1 MISKNQ
7 VKFLKSLHQSK
18 YRRKEQLFLAE
29 GVKIVDE
36 FIKSNYSIKTIYAIK
51 EWVDNNA
58 DEFDNI
64 NEVSL
69 KELHSISLLKTPNQ
83 VLAVVEYPEDKNIVF
98 DKGDLVLALD
108 TIQDPGNLG
117 TIIRIADWFGI
128 KKIICSNET
137 ADALN
142 PKVVQATM
150 GAITRVDIE
159 YTDLPSWIAK
169 LPDTTPVYGTLLD
182 GDNMYKTDLSN
193 DGVIVVGN
201 EGNGISSEVQK
212 VLTHR
217 IKIPAYGNSMM
228 ESLNVA
234 IATSLVCAEFRRK

>member
-128 KKIICSNET
+128 EKIICSNET

-150 GAITRVDIE
+150 GALTRVNIE
-159 YTDLPSWIAK
+159 YTELPSWIAK

-182 GDNMYKTDLSN
+182 GDNMYETDLSN

>member
-18 YRRKEQLFLAE
+18 YRRKEKLFLAE

-36 FIKSNYSIKTIYAIK
+36 FIKSNYSIKTIYAIE

-58 DEFDNI
+58 DVFDNI

-83 VLAVVEYPEDKNIVF
+83 VLAVVEFPEDKNIVF
-98 DKGDLVLALD
+98 DEGDLILALD

-128 KKIICSNET
+128 KKIICSKET

-150 GAITRVDIE
+150 GALTRVDME

-182 GDNMYKTDLSN
+182 GENMYDTDLSN

-201 EGNGISSEVQK
+201 EGNGITSEVQK

-234 IATSLVCAEFRRK
+234 IATSLVCAEFRR